1 MTATTPSSSAA
12 GHNGL
17 VTACYLAKAGLK
29 TLVVEKNDWIGGAAV
44 SRSLYPNFTYSNCSY
59 VSSLL
64 RPEIMRDLELPKHG
78 LQILPYEGG
87 AVFTRDGG
95 YLAMYR
101 DHDANRREFARHS
114 KRDAEAYDRYS
125 RDIMRHCRFI
135 RPLLHAHAAGP
146 DLASSRAISGSSLF
160 IGRKF
165 WDLTETEILEMVRFW
180 TMSISD
186 FLDEYFENR

>member
-1 MTATTPSSSAA
+1 MTTYDAIVIGA

-29 TLVVEKNDWIGGAAV
+29 TLVVEKNAWIGGAAV

-87 AVFTRDGG
+87 AVFTRDRD

-101 DHDANRREFARHS
+101 NHDANGREFARFS
-114 KRDAEAYDRYS
+114 TDGAVPCARYS
-125 RDIMRHCRFI
+125 LYIMCHC
-135 RPLLHAHAAGP
+135 H
-146 DLASSRAISGSSLF
+146 
-160 IGRKF
+160 
-165 WDLTETEILEMVRFW
+165 
-180 TMSISD
+180 
-186 FLDEYFENR
+186 

>member
-1 MTATTPSSSAA
+1 MAGLEPAIQPGSAGQARRWRIAMNTYDAIVLGA

-64 RPEIMRDLELPKHG
+64 RPEIMRDLELPKYG

-87 AVFTRDGG
+87 AVLQQD
-95 YLAMYR
+95 
-101 DHDANRREFARHS
+101 
-114 KRDAEAYDRYS
+114 
-125 RDIMRHCRFI
+125 
-135 RPLLHAHAAGP
+135 
-146 DLASSRAISGSSLF
+146 
-160 IGRKF
+160 
-165 WDLTETEILEMVRFW
+165 
-180 TMSISD
+180 
-186 FLDEYFENR
+186 